1 MEAPASATKGQL
13 QRLIRDSA
21 GSPGSTICP
30 FGRHRGKLFREIPD
44 SYLQWCI
51 EEAKVNR
58 DNALYDPEPNCKV
71 AYRPDEEESQATE
84 WSDDLDLAAVK
95 GYAASSKDLPIAFKA
110 KSQAKRRG
118 QEEGP
123 ERMQQDIPVDVQE
136 ELDNLQTII
145 AVLREK
151 HGI

>member
-1 MEAPASATKGQL
+1 M
-13 QRLIRDSA
+13 
-21 GSPGSTICP
+21 
-30 FGRHRGKLFREIPD
+30 
-44 SYLQWCI
+44 
-51 EEAKVNR
+51 NR

-123 ERMQQDIPVDVQE
+123 ERMQQDIPVDVDHNCCVE
-136 ELDNLQTII
+136 REARDLD
-145 AVLREK
+145 
-151 HGI
+151 HGDSESDLGSEAGHAKGLC